1 LQINE
6 TIVVE
11 GKDDERAVKQAIS
24 AEIIITHGFC
34 ISETTFENIKWA
46 QKQNGIIVFTDP
58 DTAGEQI
65 RKRINDRIKGCKNAY
80 LTQTEAFKKNNIGIE
95 NANANNIIDAL
106 KNAKCTEIK
115 KTNLFTIQD
124 LQNNNLMGSEDASQR
139 RQKLGKILRIGYAN
153 AKQLLKRLNHYN
165 ISRQEFEQAILKL

>member
-1 LQINE
+1 LQIHE

-11 GKDDERAVKQAIS
+11 GKNDESAVKSAVD

-34 ISETTFENIKWA
+34 ISETTFENIEWA

-65 RKRINDRIKGCKNAY
+65 RKRINHRIKGCKNAY
-80 LTQTEAFKKNNIGIE
+80 LTQAEALKKNNIGIE
-95 NANANNIIDAL
+95 NASAENIIDAL

-115 KTNLFTIQD
+115 KTNTFTLED
-124 LQNNNLMGSEDASQR
+124 LQKNNLMGSPDASQR
-139 RQKLGKILRIGYAN
+139 RQKIGKILRIGYAN
-153 AKQLLKRLNHYN
+153 SKQLLNRLNHYN
-165 ISRQEFEQAILKL
+165 ISREEFKQAISKL